1 MSTPLAA
8 PDSIAAEAAVTPAG
22 SRRRHLIRRDLLEC
36 EERLRDSL
44 LRVISFESHA
54 IYFPQDTGP
63 DGPEWLPEEEK
74 LLIPLRRDGELLGI
88 FMARRPDPTLV
99 PALLPALPGVVSLCV
114 DNLALYKN
122 ARDRKSV
129 V

>member
-54 IYFPQDTGP
+54 I
-63 DGPEWLPEEEK
+63 
-74 LLIPLRRDGELLGI
+74 
-88 FMARRPDPTLV
+88 
-99 PALLPALPGVVSLCV
+99 
-114 DNLALYKN
+114 
-122 ARDRKSV
+122 
-129 V
+129 